1 MFIGGDV
8 IMKLQVHGDKVSIT
22 PAINAYIEEK
32 LAKLDKYFEDPD
44 NVTATVRIRV
54 RNLEQIIEVT
64 IPTKD
69 FTLRREESDEDL
81 YTSIDL
87 VVDKLERQ
95 IRKNKT
101 RFERKYK
108 DSSVAMVKYDFDSD
122 NNEVSDSKIV
132 KRKEIDTKPMS
143 EEEAILQAELLNHD
157 FFVFKNINEDCVSVL
172 YERKDGNYGIINV
185 K

>member
-8 IMKLQVHGDKVSIT
+8 IMKLQVHGDKVSVT
-22 PAINAYIEEK
+22 PAIHAYIEEK

-44 NVTATVRIRV
+44 NVTATVRVRV

-81 YTSIDL
+81 YASIDL

-172 YERKDGNYGIINV
+172 YVRKDGNYGIINV

>member
-1 MFIGGDV
+1 
-8 IMKLQVHGDKVSIT
+8 MKLQVHGDKVSVT
-22 PAINAYIEEK
+22 PAIHAYIEEK

-44 NVTATVRIRV
+44 NVTATVRVRV

-81 YTSIDL
+81 YASIDL

-108 DSSVAMVKYDFDSD
+108 DSSVAMVKYDFEAD

>member
-1 MFIGGDV
+1 
-8 IMKLQVHGDKVSIT
+8 MKLQVHGDKVSVT
-22 PAINAYIEEK
+22 PAIHAYIEEK

-44 NVTATVRIRV
+44 NVTATVRVRV

-81 YTSIDL
+81 YASIDL

-108 DSSVAMVKYDFDSD
+108 DSSVAMVKYDFEAD

-157 FFVFKNINEDCVSVL
+157 FFVFKNINEDCVSDL
-172 YERKDGNYGIINV
+172 YERKDGN
-185 K
+185 

>member
-1 MFIGGDV
+1 
-8 IMKLQVHGDKVSIT
+8 MKLQVHGDKVSVT
-22 PAINAYIEEK
+22 PAIQSYIGEK

-44 NVTATVRIRV
+44 NVTATVRVRV

-81 YTSIDL
+81 YASIDL

-101 RFERKYK
+101 KFERKYK
-108 DSSVAMVKYDFDSD
+108 DSSVAMVKYDFEAD

>member
-1 MFIGGDV
+1 
-8 IMKLQVHGDKVSIT
+8 MKLQVHGDKVSIT

-44 NVTATVRIRV
+44 SITATVRIRV

-101 RFERKYK
+101 KFERKYK
-108 DSSVAMVKYDFDSD
+108 DSSVAMVKYDFDAD